1 MAKAKSKPKSDY
13 PEIAE
18 LVVETAKKRGGNQQL
33 TDINWVTKT
42 LFKYQNGVIPLTDTD
57 ADCVRI
63 GEGLRP
69 RYEWQITRDD
79 VSFANANSVKKGWK

>member
-1 MAKAKSKPKSDY
+1 MAKSKVKSPYPK
-13 PEIAE
+13 IAE
-18 LVVETAKKRGGNQQL
+18 LVVKTARKRGGNQLL

-42 LFKYQNGVIPLTDTD
+42 LFKYQHGVIPLTDTD

-69 RYEWQITRDD
+69 RYEWQITLDHLR
-79 VSFANANSVKKGWK
+79 VAEQSQTKTGWK

>member
-1 MAKAKSKPKSDY
+1 MAKAKLKLDY
-13 PEIAE
+13 PEIAQ

-42 LFKYQNGVIPLTDTD
+42 LFKYQNGVTPLTDTD
-57 ADCVRI
+57 SDCVRI

-69 RYEWQITRDD
+69 RYEWQVTRDH
-79 VSFANANSVKKGWK
+79 VRTAEQNSIKKGWK

>member
-1 MAKAKSKPKSDY
+1 MAKAKLKSEY

-42 LFKYQNGVIPLTDTD
+42 LFKYQNGVTPLTDTD
-57 ADCVRI
+57 SDCVRI

-69 RYEWQITRDD
+69 RYEWQITRDH
-79 VSFANANSVKKGWK
+79 VAFANANSVKKGWKT